1 MNEVE
6 LIRAQLSLERQ
17 HAAAVSHAL
26 SAAAAQE
33 GNHLTAVGAFRE
45 ACVDYLA
52 WVLSRFE
59 EREQVFHDLVRTR
72 MAAEDANRR
81 AAEEVFALP
90 GTSREALA
98 KLEAALRD
106 GSDSRPGHGSRLW
119 AEFLQFFDGAW
130 RTRRDAL
137 DQLFARHARIT
148 DWRAMSAIDAD
159 SIFDERNRY
168 ARVRATL
175 PVGIEL
181 PPTSSRG

>member
-26 SAAAAQE
+26 SAAAAQ
-33 GNHLTAVGAFRE
+33 GSDRLSSLDAFRE
-45 ACVDYLA
+45 ASVDYLA
-52 WVLSRFE
+52 WALSRFE
-59 EREQVFHDLVRTR
+59 EREQVFHDLVRAR
-72 MAAEDANRR
+72 FAADDADRR

-98 KLEAALRD
+98 KLEAALRE
-106 GSDSRPGHGSRLW
+106 GSDSQSGPASRLW
-119 AEFLQFFDGAW
+119 ADFVQFFDGVW

-168 ARVRATL
+168 SRVRATL
-175 PVGIEL
+175 PVGIAL
-181 PPTSSRG
+181 PSTSSRG